1 MGLIDWWKRKKS
13 FEHPGLVEWRR
24 QWRAACAEPDAS
36 AAAPLGEALTRL
48 GLPEEEIEIEREML
62 DGLERLV
69 HLRAAAHSAELPVL
83 ETGHRVVGRDLCHF
97 SVPSSMPDEQSQ
109 PAGRLIFTNARAI
122 FTGGPNAITIAW
134 HTVADV
140 LDEQRDIV
148 LVTHGRALCLRFRC
162 NVFADALAGAFLA
175 RVLAAR
181 HCRGAS

>member
-1 MGLIDWWKRKKS
+1 MGLSDWWKRKKS
-13 FEHPGLVEWRR
+13 FEHSGLVEWRQ
-24 QWRAACAEPDAS
+24 QWRAACAEADAS
-36 AAAPLGEALTRL
+36 SAATLGEALTRL

-69 HLRAAAHSAELPVL
+69 HLRAAARAAELPVL

-109 PAGRLIFTNARAI
+109 PAGRLIFTDARAI
-122 FTGGPNAITIAW
+122 FTGGPKAITIAW

-148 LVTHGRALCLRFRC
+148 LVTRGRALCRRFRC
-162 NVFADALAGAFLA
+162 NVFADALGGAFVA

-181 HCRGAS
+181 HRRGPP